1 MNRLKL
7 LREEKNMTQAE
18 IAQIIG
24 VTSQAYGLYENGKR
38 DISTE
43 NLKALSNFYGVT
55 TDYILGHSNERNSN
69 VQYDPNAK
77 VYSVP
82 IVGKIRAG
90 EPILAEDNIEGYFP
104 ILPSM
109 YNADS
114 AQDLFCLEVIGDS
127 MNNVIEEGSYALIRK
142 QDTAENGDIV
152 VALVNGDNEAT
163 LKRFEQINNS
173 LVALKPDSTNKNYS
187 VRYIDLATT
196 EFKIIGKII
205 GKFKSMN

>member
-7 LREEKNMTQAE
+7 LREEKNLLQE
-18 IAQIIG
+18 DLGKIIG
-24 VTSQAYGLYENGKR
+24 VSGRAIGNYENETR
-38 DISTE
+38 DMSTDI
-43 NLKALSNFYGVT
+43 LKKLSTFFNVT
-55 TDYILGHSNERNSN
+55 TDYLLGNSNERNSN
-69 VQYDPNAK
+69 VQYDPKAK
-77 VYSVP
+77 VRSVP
-82 IVGKIRAG
+82 IVGRIRAG

-104 ILPSM
+104 ILPNM

-114 AQDLFCLEVIGDS
+114 TQDLFCLEVIGDS

-173 LVALKPDSTNKNYS
+173 LVALKPDSTNKDYS